1 MKQTQAAE
9 ARTRAGSVCVQPWD
23 SINKHV
29 LIYVRGCKVYMNELL
44 EPCRAGVPL
53 WQPRFEGRCREGG
66 TRGASCFVAE
76 NESTRVPRPREG
88 EGWGE
93 GGSVER
99 WKRLFH
105 KVLHCGSIKAL
116 SPAPPLLPRPES
128 RAAPATRKARVQLG
142 PAAAPPPTHRRSI
155 CRSHIASA
163 GASHSTQCGL
173 WAPGPW
179 SPVALAPHAGL
190 PLGVAL
196 AARTA
201 TDGPAKRPFASN

>member
-1 MKQTQAAE
+1 MNFWSRVERESLFGNRVLKGGAE
-9 ARTRAGSVCVQPWD
+9 R
-23 SINKHV
+23 
-29 LIYVRGCKVYMNELL
+29 E
-44 EPCRAGVPL
+44 VP
-53 WQPRFEGRCREGG
+53 G
-66 TRGASCFVAE
+66 GASCFVAE

-88 EGWGE
+88 EGWAE

-201 TDGPAKRPFASN
+201 TDGPAKRPIASN

>member
-1 MKQTQAAE
+1 MNFWSRVERESLFGNRVLKGGAE
-9 ARTRAGSVCVQPWD
+9 REVPGGQV
-23 SINKHV
+23 V
-29 LIYVRGCKVYMNELL
+29 LLLRMNQHGCHGLGRG
-44 EPCRAGVPL
+44 R
-53 WQPRFEGRCREGG
+53 
-66 TRGASCFVAE
+66 
-76 NESTRVPRPREG
+76 
-88 EGWGE
+88 GWGE

-155 CRSHIASA
+155 CRGHIASA

-179 SPVALAPHAGL
+179 SPVALAPHAGCLLGSHWLHAL
-190 PLGVAL
+190 PQTDQPSGPSPPIDRSMCFL
-196 AARTA
+196 
-201 TDGPAKRPFASN
+201 DGPLPSWPLSPSRALCHCKC

>member
-53 WQPRFEGRCREGG
+53 WQARFEGRCREGG

-116 SPAPPLLPRPES
+116 SPAPAGVPSGARHAKGTSPAGSGRCSSAHAPEVDMS
-128 RAAPATRKARVQLG
+128 WPHRQRRGLALDTMRALG
-142 PAAAPPPTHRRSI
+142 SWSLVPPGSG
-155 CRSHIASA
+155 SA
-163 GASHSTQCGL
+163 C
-173 WAPGPW
+173 
-179 SPVALAPHAGL
+179 GL

-201 TDGPAKRPFASN
+201 TDGPAKRPIASN